1 MLTQAWGSQA
11 SLEGLS
17 EVASGSNVVPL
28 TVLLTSYN
36 NSFVSHRCRSQEVAT
51 RDGGLHSECFTCLQK
66 DEIGHF
72 TVFTF
77 IFLLLFCLSPYV
89 HIMLIH
95 IWLCCL
101 INSTIMS
108 QFVANQSPPPLPLPT
123 ISSSLA
129 VESFHFLQEL
139 CSQAIVVHVHRK
151 AHEELLRD
159 VFVGTFCRSQ
169 TADGVL
175 VRQSE
180 TVTAEI

>member
-1 MLTQAWGSQA
+1 MLTQAWGSRA

-72 TVFTF
+72 IVFTF

-108 QFVANQSPPPLPLPT
+108 QFVATQSPPLPSPQSAHHWLLSPFIFCKSSAAKPLLST
-123 ISSSLA
+123 CTERRTKSSRA
-129 VESFHFLQEL
+129 T
-139 CSQAIVVHVHRK
+139 C
-151 AHEELLRD
+151 LLGLSAGARQRT
-159 VFVGTFCRSQ
+159 VF
-169 TADGVL
+169 
-175 VRQSE
+175 
-180 TVTAEI
+180 